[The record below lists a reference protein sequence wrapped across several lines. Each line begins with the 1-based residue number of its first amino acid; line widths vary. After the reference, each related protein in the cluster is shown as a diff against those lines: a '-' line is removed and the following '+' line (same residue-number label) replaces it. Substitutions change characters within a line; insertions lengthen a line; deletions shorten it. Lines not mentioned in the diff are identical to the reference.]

1 MLMGAIYAI
10 SSTSVLAEVALNFYS
25 HSSCYAAYHIH
36 SYYMIF
42 TQGLLVDINQ
52 TFWSQNIVGSEK
64 KNYGL
69 RPD

>member
-42 TQGLLVDINQ
+42 YISQGLLVDINQ
-52 TFWSQNIVGSEK
+52 TF
-64 KNYGL
+64 
-69 RPD
+69 

>member
-52 TFWSQNIVGSEK
+52 TF
-64 KNYGL
+64 
-69 RPD
+69 